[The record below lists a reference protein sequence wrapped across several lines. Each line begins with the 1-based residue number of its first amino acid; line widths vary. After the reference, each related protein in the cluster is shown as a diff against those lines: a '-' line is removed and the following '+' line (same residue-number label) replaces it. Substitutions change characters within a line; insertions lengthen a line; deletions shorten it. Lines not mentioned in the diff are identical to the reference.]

1 MHLSLWS
8 PHHTQGVIG
17 GGHVLISGAPGAGK
31 SHLLR
36 EAIIPA
42 LVASGAQVLVIDYAD
57 VIGAMIKGL
66 RREVYGEETFGISNP
81 NAPSPAPGLLGSSAI
96 ATLACERA
104 GRDAMADLLL
114 RSLYVELVKNPP
126 DREARRFLVVDISHQ
141 SSALSTFG
149 PLLREAVK
157 NGFTLIVTCQSPSAL
172 DDDLFALFSTHV
184 CFYHFFKR
192 CLKIMSQA
200 LLSTDPSMSPQTV
213 KGRLMG
219 TYAEDAAQHYQFT
232 REQLAGDLLPQVT
245 SETRIASGYN
255 KLLNT
260 TEEGGAQPR
269 EYTAK

>member
-1 MHLSLWS
+1 MHLSLWT

-36 EAIIPA
+36 EAIIPV

-57 VIGAMIKGL
+57 VIGAKIKGL
-66 RREVYGEETFGISNP
+66 RREVYGEETFGVSNP
-81 NAPSPAPGLLGSSAI
+81 NAPSPAPDLLGSSAI

-126 DREARRFLVVDISHQ
+126 DRDVSRFLVVDISHQ

-149 PLLREAVK
+149 LLLRTAVK
-157 NGFTLIVTCQSPSAL
+157 SGYTLIVTCQSPSTL
-172 DDDLFALFSTHV
+172 DDDLLALFSTHV

-192 CLKIMSQA
+192 CLKTMSQA
-200 LLSTDPSMSPQTV
+200 LLSTDP
-213 KGRLMG
+213 
-219 TYAEDAAQHYQFT
+219 T
-232 REQLAGDLLPQVT
+232 RQISGDRPMPLNHFGQPLATPASQLATDLSRLKVGECLLGLPGAKI
-245 SETRIASGYN
+245 E
-255 KLLNT
+255 KLKLN
-260 TEEGGAQPR
+260 PWS
-269 EYTAK
+269 